1 MAVRRESASI
11 PLMLDRIRLPRW
23 ATMVVIWTAFG
34 LAAAAQHNINYS
46 LNRAVD
52 LPFITSLILFMPIA
66 LYWGLA
72 TPLIQRLG
80 RRFPLEPD
88 RWLRSLPAHALA
100 ATVLISVLTGWHAAL
115 TPAVLPGPV
124 PRTVLE
130 RASQLWIGWMFWD
143 GILYSAILAVSELVD
158 RQRRLRH
165 QELNAAH
172 LETQLAQAELQA
184 LRMQLQPHFL
194 FNALHTIGALVRT
207 GDRDNA
213 LRVVTGLGELLR
225 RVLDSGKSHE
235 VRLDEELAFIKS
247 YLAIE
252 HVRFCDRLSVDIDA
266 PPAVLDALVPHLI
279 LQPLVENAIRHG
291 IAPYAR
297 PGRVLIA
304 AWREN
309 GTLRLMVRDDGP
321 GQSRAEPSSGIGLA
335 NTRARLERLYG
346 RGGELTFESVA
357 GLGHEARVALPWRTG
372 GGGTST

>member
-11 PLMLDRIRLPRW
+11 PLMPESTPRRRI
-23 ATMVVIWTAFG
+23 ATMVVIWSAFG
-34 LAAAAQHNINYS
+34 LAAAAQHNVNYS
-46 LNRAVD
+46 LNRDID
-52 LPFITSLILFMPIA
+52 LPFTTSLTLFMPIA

-88 RWLRSLPAHALA
+88 RWLRSVPAHALA
-100 ATVLISVLTGWHAAL
+100 ATLLISLLTLWHAAL
-115 TPAVLPGPV
+115 TNAILPGPV
-124 PRTVLE
+124 PRTVLQ
-130 RASQLWIGWMFWD
+130 RASQLWLGWMFWD
-143 GILYSAILAVSELVD
+143 GILYCAILAVTELAD

-165 QELNAAH
+165 QELNAAQ

-184 LRMQLQPHFL
+184 LRTQLQPHFL

-225 RVLDSGKSHE
+225 RVLDSETAHE
-235 VRLDEELAFIKS
+235 VRLEDELAFIRS

-252 HVRFCDRLSVDIDA
+252 HVRFCDRLSVEIDA
-266 PPAVLDALVPHLI
+266 PPAVLDAMVPHLV

-304 AWREN
+304 AWREA
-309 GTLRLMVRDDGP
+309 GTLRLLVRDDGP
-321 GQSRAEPSSGIGLA
+321 GGHPSEPSSGIGLT

-346 RGGELTFESVA
+346 AGGQLTFGPVE
-357 GLGHEARVALPWRTG
+357 GLGHEVRVSLPWHTLNG
-372 GGGTST
+372 NGA